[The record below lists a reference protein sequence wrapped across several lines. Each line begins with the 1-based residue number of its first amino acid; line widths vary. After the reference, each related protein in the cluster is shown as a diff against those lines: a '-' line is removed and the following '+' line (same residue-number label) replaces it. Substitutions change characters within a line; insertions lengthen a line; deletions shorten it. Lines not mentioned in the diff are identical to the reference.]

1 MPNQT
6 MKRDLTGC
14 NFFSLMEKRSEKQ
27 YWWGWNAKEELV
39 GVRFLAS
46 HGNGAIVE
54 DGDEF
59 LIDSD
64 CTVLFWGKI
73 YQKSA
78 NTYKCYINGADENFT
93 ITINRV

>member
-1 MPNQT
+1 
-6 MKRDLTGC
+6 MKHDCTNCQMISFMERRTEKHYT
-14 NFFSLMEKRSEKQ
+14 FSRTYDPDKFMKGYRCHIHDANHVLC
-27 YWWGWNAKEELV
+27 
-39 GVRFLAS
+39 
-46 HGNGAIVE
+46 

-59 LIDSD
+59 VVSND

-93 ITINRV
+93 ITINRM